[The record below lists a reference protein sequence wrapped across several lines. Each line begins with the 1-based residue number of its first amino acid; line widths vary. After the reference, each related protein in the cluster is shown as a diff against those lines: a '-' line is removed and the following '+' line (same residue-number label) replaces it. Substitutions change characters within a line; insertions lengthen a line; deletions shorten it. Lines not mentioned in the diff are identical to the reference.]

1 MTPIE
6 LYEGCQVGIIEFGL
20 VGEKT
25 LTLTSHRMVSEV
37 LLHRMNY
44 KSSHGSGKDNAYIS
58 SQIL

>member
-1 MTPIE
+1 
-6 LYEGCQVGIIEFGL
+6 VGIIEFGL